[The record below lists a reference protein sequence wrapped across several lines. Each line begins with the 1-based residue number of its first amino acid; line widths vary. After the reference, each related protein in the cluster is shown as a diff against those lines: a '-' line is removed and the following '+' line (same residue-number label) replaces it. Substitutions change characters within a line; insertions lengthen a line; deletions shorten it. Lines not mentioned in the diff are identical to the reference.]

1 MPETISTISQEF
13 IALACNCF
21 MLNKELKLSENIFSK
36 KIVETPIRDGFGDGL
51 LAAGEQDSRVIV
63 LTADLKDSTRAT
75 DFAEKFPERFIECG
89 VAEAAMVTVASGMAN
104 YGKIPFITSFA
115 AFNPGRTW
123 EQIRTTICIND
134 VPVKIGGLFVGVS
147 VGADGATHQM
157 LEDIALMRSLPN
169 MTVVAPADSIEA
181 RKAVIAA
188 VSTNSPIYLRIPRVE
203 SPVFTT
209 DNTPFE
215 IGKAYTL
222 WEEKNPEVTLIA
234 HGVMVYKT
242 LLAAKKLSSLG
253 FNCCVLNCPTIK
265 PLDEQSIIHSAKI
278 SGSVVVVEEHQKFG
292 GLGSAVSEVL
302 GKNLP
307 IPIEI
312 VAVEDRFG
320 QSGKPDEL
328 WEEYGLTVE
337 HIIELAKKAV
347 KRKKD

>member
-1 MPETISTISQEF
+1 
-13 IALACNCF
+13 
-21 MLNKELKLSENIFSK
+21 MLNKTLNLSDQIFSK
-36 KIVETPIRDGFGDGL
+36 KIISTPIRDGFGDGVF
-51 LAAGEQDSRVIV
+51 AAGEVNEKVIV
-63 LTADLKDSTRAT
+63 LTADLKDSTRVT
-75 DFAEKFPERFIECG
+75 KFAEKFPERFIECG

-104 YGKIPFITSFA
+104 YGKIPFICSFS

-169 MTVVAPADSIEA
+169 MIVVAPADATEA
-181 RKAVIAA
+181 KKAVVASLD
-188 VSTNSPIYLRIPRVE
+188 VNKPVYLRIPRVE

-209 DNTPFE
+209 AETPFE

-222 WEEKNPEVTLIA
+222 WEEKNPEVVIFS
-234 HGVMVYKT
+234 HGVMVYKS
-242 LLAAKKLSSLG
+242 LLAAKKLSALG
-253 FNCCVLNCPTIK
+253 FNSIVINCPTIK
-265 PLDEQSIIHSAKI
+265 PLDEQAIIHAAKI
-278 SGSVVVVEEHQKFG
+278 AGSVVVTEEHQMFG
-292 GLGSAVSEVL
+292 GLGSAVSETL

-307 IPIEI
+307 VPIEI

-320 QSGKPDEL
+320 QSGNPEEL

-337 HIIELAKKAV
+337 HIIEKAKKAV
-347 KRKKD
+347 KRKIS